1 MGKFGA
7 NPEIIRAKGNE
18 VLEESRRF
26 AQNVDKVYQTVN
38 EMINSDYLSPEA
50 LAMANEIQSYKDDLV
65 KMTRI
70 IEQYGQF
77 CLNTSSKVIRNQ
89 ETIIEGIK

>member
-7 NPEIIRAKGNE
+7 NPDVIRTKGNE
-18 VLEESRRF
+18 IVEESRRF
-26 AQNVDKVYQTVN
+26 KENVEKVYQTVN
-38 EMINSDYLSPEA
+38 EMIQSDYLSPEA
-50 LAMANEIQSYKDDLV
+50 VAMANEIQSYRDDLN

-70 IEQYGQF
+70 IEDYGQF
-77 CLNTSSKVIRNQ
+77 CINTSSKVIRNQ